1 MNRDTRG
8 SSLDRN
14 RSSQRRGLRRR
25 GRVLALT
32 LVLALVA
39 GLQPIPASAEF
50 KPGKYIEPG
59 PISNWFGRH
68 VRNGVV
74 KRLELSDGQLAE
86 INDKIDPHRERL
98 MQEIEIVK
106 DSRMRLFETIRA
118 EPYDAGAVGLTFEEV
133 RDSELT
139 FLVHAGAI
147 YQEVWGILSPEQ
159 KEEADQ
165 LVAEIVTATEL
176 RFTDFRESFLAGELL
191 GISTN

>member
-1 MNRDTRG
+1 
-8 SSLDRN
+8 
-14 RSSQRRGLRRR
+14 
-25 GRVLALT
+25 LALF
-32 LVLALVA
+32 A
-39 GLQPIPASAEF
+39 GVQPGPVSAEF

-68 VRNGVV
+68 VRNGVI

-98 MQEIEIVK
+98 MQEIEVVK
-106 DSRMRLFETIRA
+106 ESRMRLFETVRA

-133 RDSELT
+133 RAGELT
-139 FLVHAGAI
+139 LLVHAGSI
-147 YQEVWGILSPEQ
+147 YQEVWSILSPEQ

-165 LVAEIVTATEL
+165 LVAEIMTATEL